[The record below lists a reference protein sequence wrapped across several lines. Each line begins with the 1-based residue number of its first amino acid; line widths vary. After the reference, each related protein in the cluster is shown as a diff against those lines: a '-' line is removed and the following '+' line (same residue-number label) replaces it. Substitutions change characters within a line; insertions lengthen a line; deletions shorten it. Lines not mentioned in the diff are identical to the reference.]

1 MNKAFL
7 VAIVT
12 LLFAVVI
19 VIWHLADKP
28 CPTLL
33 FQDFT
38 IPMDTNLPSSVTT
51 SPIIIPSL
59 QRRPTTIPLSVVGAP
74 LSSIF
79 L

>member
-28 CPTLL
+28 CPTLFISGL
-33 FQDFT
+33 YH
-38 IPMDTNLPSSVTT
+38 PH
-51 SPIIIPSL
+51 
-59 QRRPTTIPLSVVGAP
+59 GY
-74 LSSIF
+74 
-79 L
+79 